1 MWIYIQDIEMWV
13 YVLFESISTCFKNLR
28 RHFKNVFHVDLFLR
42 TPENKILREDSK
54 RTQSVKK
61 FANLRNFIHTK
72 IYLLS

>member
-1 MWIYIQDIEMWV
+1 MWIYIQDIKMWV

-28 RHFKNVFHVDLFLR
+28 RHFKNVFHVDLFSR
-42 TPENKILREDSK
+42 TPENKISREDSK
-54 RTQSVKK
+54 KTQSVKK